1 MIRRRMPIV
10 LPPFQDR
17 LSKAVAHY
25 WRTLEAQTHKQ
36 KVGTDR
42 GRRSAVTGGKQ
53 MDGFC
58 ELVDWVLREN
68 GLDEASTYLRT
79 GREIPGFFRP
89 TKEWD
94 MLVVH
99 EGRTMAAVEFTSY
112 RVPTLASDTNTRIE
126 ETVGIAAD
134 VWTAYGKGAYDPPR
148 KRPWLGWVM
157 LFEDRTVAQRP
168 ASAAQSPVETFPDFS
183 IGSYG
188 RRYEQLL
195 HKFTHERLFDSAA
208 LLASAGKAGAQ
219 GTFIEPTEDLSM
231 KWFLASLAGYVAGYL
246 AEVKLRGG
254 RAILGGHPAM
264 RPADARATREKILL
278 DVILTE
284 EKKRRGAV

>member
-68 GLDEASTYLRT
+68 GLDEASIYLRSD
-79 GREIPGFFRP
+79 REIPGFFRP

-112 RVPTLASDTNTRIE
+112 RVPPLASDTNTCIE
-126 ETVGIAAD
+126 ETVGMAAD
-134 VWTAYGKGAYDPPR
+134 VWTVLGEGAYNPPR

-157 LFEDRTVAQRP
+157 LFEDRTVAKRP
-168 ASAAQSPVETFPDFS
+168 APEAWPPVEASPDFS
-183 IGSYG
+183 IGSHG
-188 RRYEQLL
+188 RGATEQIL
-195 HKFTHERLFDSAA
+195 HKFTHERLFDAAA
-208 LLASAGKAGAQ
+208 LIASPGKGGAQ
-219 GTFIEPTEDLSM
+219 GVFIEPAEDLSM
-231 KWFLASLAGYVAGYL
+231 KWFLASLAGYMAGYL
-246 AEVKLRGG
+246 AEVKLRLRSSGTDSPSPS
-254 RAILGGHPAM
+254 L
-264 RPADARATREKILL
+264 
-278 DVILTE
+278 
-284 EKKRRGAV
+284 KKRANTGSTRTSGVTV